1 MNQIIALAH
10 APQYGRLRKL
20 TLLLIALMFVAV
32 AYSHWHQLIV
42 HIVEWQKSFH
52 TLLAKHINAVAED
65 ASSYGWTLIAL
76 SFGYGVFHA
85 IGPGHGKA
93 VIVTY
98 LGTHRESL
106 AKGVGISMAA
116 ALLQAAI
123 AIALVSVLA
132 RILQFKFADI
142 NHYGDNITLV
152 SYVLVMLLG
161 LLLLGT
167 SLHRLL
173 AARRAAKLAKPG
185 HHDHDHHHD
194 HHHHDHDHHH
204 HHSHEESTGC
214 DCNHAYVHNPDQSW
228 LQTVAVV
235 MSMGLRPCAGAII
248 VLIYAHLTGVFYYGV
263 LATVMMG
270 IGTGLSVSAI
280 ALGTQFARNWFEN
293 IVADSAHAHPQ
304 TTYAIM
310 IYVRL
315 VGGILLVLIG
325 WSLYNTATQVSL
337 DHPLF

>member
-1 MNQIIALAH
+1 MNQILALAH
-10 APQYGRLRKL
+10 APQYGKFRRL
-20 TLLLIALMFVAV
+20 TLLLFTLLLAAV
-32 AYSHWHQLIV
+32 AYSHWHQFMV
-42 HIVEWQKSFH
+42 QIVEWQKSFH
-52 TLLAKHINAVAED
+52 TLLAKHISAVAQD
-65 ASSYGWTLIAL
+65 ASGYGWTLVAL

-106 AKGVGISMAA
+106 VKGIGISMVA
-116 ALLQAAI
+116 ALLQSAI

-132 RILQFKFADI
+132 TILQFKFADI
-142 NHYGDNITLV
+142 HHYGNNITLV
-152 SYVLVMLLG
+152 SYIMVMLLG

-173 AARRAAKLAKPG
+173 RSRREAKLAEPV
-185 HHDHDHHHD
+185 HHDDINHQN
-194 HHHHDHDHHH
+194 HHH
-204 HHSHEESTGC
+204 HHHHRHEENTGC
-214 DCNHAYVHNPDQSW
+214 DCNHAYVHPPNQSW
-228 LQTVAVV
+228 LQTVTVV

-280 ALGTQFARNWFEN
+280 ALGTQFARNWFES
-293 IVADSAHAHPQ
+293 IVADSTHGHPR
-304 TTYAIM
+304 TTYTIM
-310 IYVRL
+310 AYVRIA
-315 VGGILLVLIG
+315 GGITLVLIG
-325 WSLYNTATQVSL
+325 WSLYNAATNVSL